1 MTFDIAMAG
10 GGVIGSSIA
19 YHLTKSGRAG
29 SVAVVEPDPTY
40 EFASTPRSA
49 GGIRRLFSLPENIQ
63 MSAYSLD
70 FYLKFEE
77 LTAVD
82 GETTPLSLRQQGYL
96 FLYPQEKL
104 EVVRKDYETQKT
116 LSCPVEL
123 LDRDGIQA
131 RFPSL
136 GLDDIAAGVHSPEDG
151 WMDPY
156 GAVRG
161 FRRKAQAQ
169 GAQYVRDRVVGV
181 ELSGRRA
188 RAFRLEKGEPV
199 KAEIF
204 INAAGAWA
212 IEICG
217 AVGMKLPV
225 EPLRRLVFYFESQRR
240 LEPLALTKDLSGL
253 FLRPEGAGYIAGVPN
268 MAEPVG
274 FNFDVDYGYFD
285 NIVWPLLAKRVPAF
299 EAIKMKR
306 GWAGMHD
313 QNRFDGNL
321 ILGPWEGE
329 VENFHVAVG
338 FSGHGLQQAPAVGAA
353 MSELVLD
360 GRFSTIDLTRLKYRR
375 LQEGKPLRE
384 QGII

>member
-1 MTFDIAMAG
+1 MKFDIAIAG

-29 SVAVVEPDPTY
+29 RVAVIEPDPTY

-49 GGIRRLFSLPENIQ
+49 GGIRRLFTLPENIQ
-63 MSAYSLD
+63 MSAFSLD
-70 FYLKFEE
+70 FYLQFDE

-82 GETTPLSLRQQGYL
+82 GETTPLSLKRQGYL
-96 FLYPQEKL
+96 FLYPEEKRD
-104 EVVRKDYETQKT
+104 VVRKDYETQRT

-136 GLDDIAAGVHSPEDG
+136 GLDDIAIGVHSPEDG

-156 GAVRG
+156 SAVRG

-169 GAQYVRDRVVGV
+169 GAQYIADRVVGV
-181 ELSGRRA
+181 ELSGKRA
-188 RAFRLEKGEPV
+188 AAFRLEKGGRLAADV
-199 KAEIF
+199 F

-212 IEICG
+212 IEICRG
-217 AVGMKLPV
+217 IGMPLPI
-225 EPLRRLVFYFESQRR
+225 EPLRRLVFYFESQHK
-240 LEPLALTKDLSGL
+240 LEPLSLTKDLSGL
-253 FLRPEGAGYIAGVPN
+253 FVRPEGAGYIAGVPN

-274 FNFDVDYGYFD
+274 INFEVDYAYFD
-285 NIVWPLLAKRVPAF
+285 DVVWPLLAKRVPAF

-306 GWAGMHD
+306 GWAGMYD

-321 ILGPWEGE
+321 MLGPWEGAI
-329 VENFHVAVG
+329 ENFHVAVG

-353 MSELVLD
+353 ISELVLD
-360 GRFSTIDLTRLKYRR
+360 GRFSTIDLTRLKYGR
-375 LQEGKPLRE
+375 LQDGKPLRE